1 MSFPTLHRDVS
12 RVSPSRSR
20 LRWPLLVVPI
30 LLGLRLGAPATAS
43 VAFMLLPLY
52 ALTGRTQA
60 IQALALSWLFSLL
73 SHGIAPEVPMA
84 AIGRYAVFAAAAVSV
99 LLRAGNGVSTG
110 GASVK
115 RLVLLTVLLGT
126 GMLVHALLFS
136 AVRDVSVLKAVSWTV
151 VTATLLSAWSGLNP
165 EARQRL
171 ERQLFGGLTLLLLAS
186 VPLLASGLGYMVN
199 GTGFQGVLAHPQ
211 AFGPTMAL
219 LAAWLG
225 SSIVGRRNPQWWQ
238 LGLFLL
244 CLVLI
249 VMSEARTAGL
259 GLLLGLLVAAA
270 TGRVLAKRPL
280 RKFLPGLG
288 NRRVQLA
295 IGLGLLAM
303 VAAGPF
309 LGAQLGAYVA
319 KRGGS
324 SNVMEAYDR
333 SRGSKVDEM
342 WGNIVEHPLRGIGF
356 GVASDPFDMDVAR
369 DPLLGLPTGASVE
382 KGVAFLAVWEELGL
396 LGLLAVL
403 GWLWMLVR
411 HAARGG
417 MTSLAVCLTVLFM
430 NFGEA
435 TLFSPSGM
443 GMLSLVLLA
452 WAATAQRATTKVGH
466 V

>member
-1 MSFPTLHRDVS
+1 MGKRGGVS
-12 RVSPSRSR
+12 SMLWVAVFLAALRLASPSLANASFF
-20 LRWPLLVVPI
+20 LLAAYA
-30 LLGLRLGAPATAS
+30 LLGR
-43 VAFMLLPLY
+43 V
-52 ALTGRTQA
+52 QA
-60 IQALALSWLFSLL
+60 IWALLLSWIFSMVSL
-73 SHGIAPEVPMA
+73 GIAPEASLA
-84 AIGRYAVFAAAAVSV
+84 AVGRYAVLAMAALSV
-99 LLRAGNGVSTG
+99 LLRGGRPVSSG
-110 GASVK
+110 EISVSYP
-115 RLVLLTVLLGT
+115 VFMTVLFGSAVVL
-126 GMLVHALLFS
+126 HAIMFS
-136 AVRDVSVLKAVSWTV
+136 AVPDVSILKAVSWTV
-151 VTATLLSAWSGLNP
+151 AMATLLSAWSGLNP

-225 SSIVGRRNPQWWQ
+225 SGIVGRPNPQWRQ

-382 KGVAFLAVWEELGL
+382 KGVAFLAAWEELGL

-452 WAATAQRATTKVGH
+452 WAATAQRATTRGGH